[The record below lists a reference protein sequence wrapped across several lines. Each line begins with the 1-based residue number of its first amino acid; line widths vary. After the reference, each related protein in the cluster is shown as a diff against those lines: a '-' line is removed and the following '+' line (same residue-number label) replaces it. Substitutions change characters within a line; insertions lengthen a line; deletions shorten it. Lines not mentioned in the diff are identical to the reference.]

1 MKYAAWAVMIVISL
15 MAVIVGLKAAGA
27 FSKPPPHVSAVKP
40 KAHQARTPPP
50 DTLPP
55 LALPWPAGWEIIQ
68 DDGSQRPYSEQVT
81 AQLKKHGKVLASIDA
96 SIGWVDPP
104 SSLEDFIDLLIA
116 GNVSSARKGGQAL
129 ATPVPEHGTWRG
141 HPTVQ
146 YEIAYV
152 SRGESLRQ
160 RLVATKGSG
169 SLLCLMT
176 LKGTGKNF
184 EKNLPTFERTM
195 DQFPCP

>member
-1 MKYAAWAVMIVISL
+1 MKYLAWSVLIVISL
-15 MAVIVGLKAAGA
+15 LAVITGLKTLGA
-27 FSKPPPHVSAVKP
+27 YAKPPPRASVAKP
-40 KAHQARTPPP
+40 KAHHVRTPPP

-55 LALPWPAGWEIIQ
+55 LSLPWPAGWEITP
-68 DDGSQRPYSEQVT
+68 DDGSRRPYSEQVT
-81 AQLKKHGKVLASIDA
+81 ARLKKHGKVVASIDA
-96 SIGWVDPP
+96 LIGWVDPP
-104 SSLEDFIDLLIA
+104 GSLEDFIDLLIQ
-116 GNVSSARKGGQAL
+116 GDIISARKGGQSL

-152 SRGESLRQ
+152 SQGDPLRR

-169 SLLCLMT
+169 SLLCMLT
-176 LKGTGKNF
+176 IKGTGKNF
-184 EKNLPTFERTM
+184 EKNLPEFERLM